1 MQLHQRQLVTEA
13 PESQRSR
20 KVGKRIK
27 ISRTRKK
34 GRDKEN
40 EKEEDEK
47 MNKGEEEE
55 KRKRGENSMHEKIR
69 SYKELQGKSEQQ
81 QTYWSLQGCS
91 VLNLMYKYNTIY
103 QSSPTIK
110 RKLYGSK

>member
-1 MQLHQRQLVTEA
+1 MMTTRGRGVTGGKGKG
-13 PESQRSR
+13 ESVR
-20 KVGKRIK
+20 
-27 ISRTRKK
+27 K
-34 GRDKEN
+34 GR
-40 EKEEDEK
+40 
-47 MNKGEEEE
+47 EEEE
-55 KRKRGENSMHEKIR
+55 ERRR

-103 QSSPTIK
+103 QSSPMIK

>member
-1 MQLHQRQLVTEA
+1 MCEEVSPDQRDGGVCNDELPLEGDATEGE
-13 PESQRSR
+13 P
-20 KVGKRIK
+20 KRL
-27 ISRTRKK
+27 R
-34 GRDKEN
+34 
-40 EKEEDEK
+40 
-47 MNKGEEEE
+47 
-55 KRKRGENSMHEKIR
+55 R

>member
-1 MQLHQRQLVTEA
+1 MGG
-13 PESQRSR
+13 SS
-20 KVGKRIK
+20 
-27 ISRTRKK
+27 
-34 GRDKEN
+34 
-40 EKEEDEK
+40 
-47 MNKGEEEE
+47 
-55 KRKRGENSMHEKIR
+55 RGERGGGGERGAVIEVGRGGGGGGGVTR

>member
-1 MQLHQRQLVTEA
+1 MDENEGIGEEGVKRRKMG
-13 PESQRSR
+13 RSYE
-20 KVGKRIK
+20 
-27 ISRTRKK
+27 KK
-34 GRDKEN
+34 GRIMKKGRRKRKEKGRGYR
-40 EKEEDEK
+40 EHGIEEE
-47 MNKGEEEE
+47 EEEE
-55 KRKRGENSMHEKIR
+55 KGRRRRR

>member
-1 MQLHQRQLVTEA
+1 MLPEGFPLLPLDLV
-13 PESQRSR
+13 QWGG
-20 KVGKRIK
+20 V
-27 ISRTRKK
+27 
-34 GRDKEN
+34 
-40 EKEEDEK
+40 
-47 MNKGEEEE
+47 EEEE
-55 KRKRGENSMHEKIR
+55 E
-69 SYKELQGKSEQQ
+69 ELQGKSEQQ

>member
-1 MQLHQRQLVTEA
+1 MMMMIMVMMMMMMMR
-13 PESQRSR
+13 RRRRRR
-20 KVGKRIK
+20 KRRK
-27 ISRTRKK
+27 RTR
-34 GRDKEN
+34 RW
-40 EKEEDEK
+40 
-47 MNKGEEEE
+47 
-55 KRKRGENSMHEKIR
+55 

>member
-1 MQLHQRQLVTEA
+1 MFCK
-13 PESQRSR
+13 RSR
-20 KVGKRIK
+20 RVFGGIGGVGE
-27 ISRTRKK
+27 
-34 GRDKEN
+34 G
-40 EKEEDEK
+40 
-47 MNKGEEEE
+47 
-55 KRKRGENSMHEKIR
+55 
-69 SYKELQGKSEQQ
+69 YKEKLQGKSEQQ

>member
-1 MQLHQRQLVTEA
+1 MVVVLVEV
-13 PESQRSR
+13 EE
-20 KVGKRIK
+20 VGGGG
-27 ISRTRKK
+27 
-34 GRDKEN
+34 GR
-40 EKEEDEK
+40 
-47 MNKGEEEE
+47 GFWWWWWSWW
-55 KRKRGENSMHEKIR
+55 RL